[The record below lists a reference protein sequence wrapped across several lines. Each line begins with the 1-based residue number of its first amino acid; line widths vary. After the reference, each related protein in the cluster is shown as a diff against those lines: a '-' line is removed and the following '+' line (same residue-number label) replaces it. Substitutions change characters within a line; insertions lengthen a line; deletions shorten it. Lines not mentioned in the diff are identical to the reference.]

1 MKEINQAIYDEVFK
15 IPLAIGY
22 STYNYL
28 PDASSYPFVYLGEQF
43 GVPIQ
48 VKSPGSLVGSSVV
61 TLHIYGAKEKRRQVT
76 DMLSAIT
83 LKAKRIAR
91 ADVYSV
97 AFASDKPQIIQDNST
112 STMLWHGI
120 LELEFNYLN

>member
-1 MKEINQAIYDEVFK
+1 M
-15 IPLAIGY
+15 
-22 STYNYL
+22 
-28 PDASSYPFVYLGEQF
+28 
-43 GVPIQ
+43 
-48 VKSPGSLVGSSVV
+48 
-61 TLHIYGAKEKRRQVT
+61 RRQVT

-83 LKAKRIAR
+83 LKAKRIAS